1 MADAN
6 REAITTKVTEIAER
20 VGSRMGIEIAG
31 VELLGAG
38 KARVL
43 RIYIDRPPA
52 SIDRVAPSIPDASE
66 TALGTESRAGTA
78 TSVARQ
84 PGVTLADCEFISE
97 NVGTILDMEDVIPG
111 ESYKLEVSSPGVE
124 RKLTKPRDFER
135 FVGHKVKIGLRE
147 PIENQRHWMGTLAGF
162 AEGTITLEPSPGRSV
177 RFRLDQV
184 EKAHL
189 KFEW

>member
-1 MADAN
+1 MPDWN
-6 REAITTKVTEIAER
+6 REAITNKVTEIAER
-20 VGSRMGIEIAG
+20 VGSREGIEIAG

-43 RIYIDRPPA
+43 RIFIDRTPRSMDRPPA
-52 SIDRVAPSIPDASE
+52 SIGDPR
-66 TALGTESRAGTA
+66 TA
-78 TSVARQ
+78 TAAETDRPQ
-84 PGVTLADCEFISE
+84 GVTLADCEFISE

-111 ESYKLEVSSPGVE
+111 DEGYKLEVSSPGLE

-135 FVGHKVKIGLRE
+135 FIGHKVKIGLRE

-162 AEGTITLEPSPGRSV
+162 AEGIVTLEPSPGRTV
-177 RFRLDQV
+177 RIPLDQV
-184 EKAHL
+184 QKAQL

>member
-38 KARVL
+38 RARVL
-43 RIYIDRPPA
+43 RIYIDR
-52 SIDRVAPSIPDASE
+52 APVASE
-66 TALGTESRAGTA
+66 TEPSTGNGTA
-78 TSVARQ
+78 SATGTARQ

-162 AEGTITLEPSPGRSV
+162 ADGTITLEPSPGRSV

>member
-43 RIYIDRPPA
+43 RIF
-52 SIDRVAPSIPDASE
+52 IDRVAASIPDASE
-66 TALGTESRAGTA
+66 TALGAESRAGTA
-78 TSVARQ
+78 TGVARQ

>member
-43 RIYIDRPPA
+43 RIF
-52 SIDRVAPSIPDASE
+52 IDRVAPSIPDASE
-66 TALGTESRAGTA
+66 TALGAESRAGAA
-78 TSVARQ
+78 TGVARQ

-135 FVGHKVKIGLRE
+135 FIGHKVKIGLRE

-162 AEGTITLEPSPGRSV
+162 ANGTITLEPSPGRCV

-184 EKAHL
+184 EKAQL